1 MPKETKKKSV
11 KTDWSKVTVKDFPY
25 SDEQY
30 EKRIVF
36 GKLLYCISSQTKVT
50 VFTRD
55 YFTDRVVNNCAVEKV
70 SVKELQNKKYSWMAK
85 VKLAFIGTQADG
97 TLTVT
102 LIRKHEK
109 NTSEEFFE
117 KMKTR
122 KKTE

>member
-1 MPKETKKKSV
+1 M
-11 KTDWSKVTVKDFPY
+11 
-25 SDEQY
+25 
-30 EKRIVF
+30 F

-55 YFTDRVVNNCAVEKV
+55 YFTDRVVNNFAVEKV

>member
-1 MPKETKKKSV
+1 MQKGTKKKSV

-36 GKLLYCISSQTKVT
+36 GKLLYCISGQTKVT

-55 YFTDRVVNNCAVEKV
+55 YFTDRVVNNCAVEKI

-85 VKLAFIGTQADG
+85 IKLAFIGTQADG

-109 NTSEEFFE
+109 NTSEEFFD
-117 KMKTR
+117 KMKAR

>member
-1 MPKETKKKSV
+1 MPKEIKKKSV

-55 YFTDRVVNNCAVEKV
+55 YFTDCVVNNCAVEKIP
-70 SVKELQNKKYSWMAK
+70 VKSLQDKKYAWMAK

-109 NTSEEFFE
+109 DTANEFFE
-117 KMKTR
+117 KMKNR